1 MANPTATLVF
11 VRYGNE
17 KRKFFFPLR
26 LDCAHVIK
34 NASSMQQDYGALIK
48 GPNGPDG
55 FNQLGHCGSCT
66 YVIESE
72 FFTSSAHS
80 KLTFS
85 LVTRSDLTHEE

>member
-1 MANPTATLVF
+1 
-11 VRYGNE
+11 
-17 KRKFFFPLR
+17 
-26 LDCAHVIK
+26 
-34 NASSMQQDYGALIK
+34 MQQDYGALIK

-85 LVTRSDLTHEE
+85 LVTRSDLTHEEWFKVSIVFSLTFALVTRRDLTH